1 MTRRQRLDLAFFGV
15 VGIMAAHQG
24 EHVAQVV
31 QKDGAG
37 ENCPQHCQGLLG
49 SVFDIEEVHFAYNT
63 LLFAALAALWLGYR
77 MWRSEWRRRLVPWL
91 SLTAGIFVVQGY
103 HVVEHVA
110 KIEQWLANGHVSPT
124 PGLLGQLLDP
134 PHRQNFSLI
143 ELHFVLN
150 TAVFACVLVGYF
162 GFHLYRGLR
171 VGRRSIAWVP
181 AAVVVLGLG
190 VSAAAAWENQ
200 TPTVRLSA
208 GEHRGPLVLDEA
220 QKLVG
225 EPGAVVRGGIVVTAN
240 GVTVRNVT
248 VVGGEHGISV
258 DGARGVLLD
267 DVEVVGAELDGI
279 NIRRGSARI
288 RDCVVRALRS
298 PYAQGIDISFSFD
311 LEPTL
316 VQGCRISG
324 GQEGI
329 VTHFAHVRIADN
341 HVTGSSMRG
350 ITVTEMS
357 MADVES
363 NTVQRAHGVAIYCGD
378 YSHCDIER
386 NFVADTTPD
395 MASGNK
401 TRAGFGILAH
411 FGAVAQLKDN
421 EIVRSP
427 GGVASSLRSR
437 IFSE

>member
-1 MTRRQRLDLAFFGV
+1 VSFTLRGRLETRLAAALLPIVAACLVTLATHEWWPLELVALMLGVGLALDVFVYHPLLRYQPAWLAV
-15 VGIMAAHQG
+15 
-24 EHVAQVV
+24 
-31 QKDGAG
+31 
-37 ENCPQHCQGLLG
+37 PLGLL
-49 SVFDIEEVHFAYNT
+49 E
-63 LLFAALAALWLGYR
+63 
-77 MWRSEWRRRLVPWL
+77 L
-91 SLTAGIFVVQGY
+91 SLIMVLVQTLGVEAPAPAAYGFFAGAWIVSQVLVHAVLPVAHLSYGEDGGELGRKGA
-103 HVVEHVA
+103 HVV
-110 KIEQWLANGHVSPT
+110 
-124 PGLLGQLLDP
+124 
-134 PHRQNFSLI
+134 
-143 ELHFVLN
+143 
-150 TAVFACVLVGYF
+150 TAVLLIG
-162 GFHLYRGLR
+162 
-171 VGRRSIAWVP
+171 
-181 AAVVVLGLG
+181 
-190 VSAAAAWENQ
+190 AAAGGVAWAAEP
-200 TPTVRLSA
+200 PTVRLSA
-208 GEHRGPLVLDEA
+208 GTHRGPLILDHA

-225 EPGAVVRGGIVVTAN
+225 EDGAVVEGGIVVTADD
-240 GVTVRNVT
+240 VTVRNVT
-248 VVGGEHGISV
+248 VVRADNGVVVDGAEDVVLDDVRVYGATLDGISV
-258 DGARGVLLD
+258 
-267 DVEVVGAELDGI
+267 
-279 NIRRGSARI
+279 RRSSVSI
-288 RDCVVRALRS
+288 SDCAIEE
-298 PYAQGIDISFSFD
+298 PGGEYAQGIDISFGFD
-311 LEPTL
+311 LEPSSIRRCT
-316 VQGCRISG
+316 VSG

-437 IFSE
+437 IFTE

>member
-1 MTRRQRLDLAFFGV
+1 LETRLA
-15 VGIMAAHQG
+15 AALLPI
-24 EHVAQVV
+24 VAACIV
-31 QKDGAG
+31 
-37 ENCPQHCQGLLG
+37 
-49 SVFDIEEVHFAYNT
+49 T
-63 LLFAALAALWLGYR
+63 LATHEWWPLELAALMLGVGVALDVFVYHPFLRYQPAWLAIPLGLL
-77 MWRSEWRRRLVPWL
+77 EL
-91 SLTAGIFVVQGY
+91 SLIMVLVRALGVEAPAPAAYGFFAGAWIVSQVLVHAVLPVAHLSYGEDGGELGRKGL
-103 HVVEHVA
+103 HVVTA
-110 KIEQWLANGHVSPT
+110 I
-124 PGLLGQLLDP
+124 LLIG
-134 PHRQNFSLI
+134 
-143 ELHFVLN
+143 
-150 TAVFACVLVGYF
+150 
-162 GFHLYRGLR
+162 
-171 VGRRSIAWVP
+171 
-181 AAVVVLGLG
+181 
-190 VSAAAAWENQ
+190 AAAGGVAWAAEP
-200 TPTVRLSA
+200 PTVRLSA
-208 GEHRGPLVLDEA
+208 GTHRGPLVLDSA

-225 EPGAVVRGGIVVTAN
+225 EDRAVVEGGIVVTADD
-240 GVTVRNVT
+240 VTVRNVT
-248 VVGGEHGISV
+248 VVRADTGIVVDGAEDVVLDDVRVYGASLDGISV
-258 DGARGVLLD
+258 RRSSVRISDCA
-267 DVEVVGAELDGI
+267 VEEPGGE
-279 NIRRGSARI
+279 
-288 RDCVVRALRS
+288 
-298 PYAQGIDISFSFD
+298 YAQGIDISFGFD
-311 LEPTL
+311 LEPSSIRRCT
-316 VQGCRISG
+316 VSG

-411 FGAVAQLKDN
+411 FGAVAELKDN